1 MDYYEELGVPRAAP
15 AEDIRRAWRNLARL
29 LHPDQHQDEK
39 LRFLAETQMKRL
51 NEVCAVLTDPIE
63 RLRYDRALDGIPP
76 PQRLRLWADPQ
87 RRWMLATVLALCAI
101 AVVAALYPGPA
112 RSRTPSIQPRTDNA
126 APPLPTPQPARRH
139 LSHRNAPRLEQPGI
153 PLAEAPPSVPDP
165 PPEILAALSVF
176 PPPPALPPAAVSAPQ
191 PVQAQP
197 VQAQP
202 ESLAGSWFYA
212 PRRMADENA
221 ALYPPEFVEVF
232 ITERAGTLRGRYRAR
247 YKVGDRPISGDVQF
261 SFEGQ
266 QQGEPVRLPWTG
278 DGGSTGEVR
287 LELLPE
293 GKLRVNWH
301 ASQLGPMIG
310 LASGT
315 ATLTRRRE
323 F

>member
-165 PPEILAALSVF
+165 PPLVPLSR
-176 PPPPALPPAAVSAPQ
+176 S
-191 PVQAQP
+191 
-197 VQAQP
+197 
-202 ESLAGSWFYA
+202 
-212 PRRMADENA
+212 RRS
-221 ALYPPEFVEVF
+221 
-232 ITERAGTLRGRYRAR
+232 R
-247 YKVGDRPISGDVQF
+247 S
-261 SFEGQ
+261 
-266 QQGEPVRLPWTG
+266 
-278 DGGSTGEVR
+278 
-287 LELLPE
+287 
-293 GKLRVNWH
+293 
-301 ASQLGPMIG
+301 
-310 LASGT
+310 
-315 ATLTRRRE
+315 RRSRKA
-323 F
+323 